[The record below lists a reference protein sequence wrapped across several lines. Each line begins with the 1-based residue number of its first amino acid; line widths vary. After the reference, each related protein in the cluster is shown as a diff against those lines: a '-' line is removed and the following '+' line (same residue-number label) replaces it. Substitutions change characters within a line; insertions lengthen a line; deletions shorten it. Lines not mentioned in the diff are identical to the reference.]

1 VLTRDDDTVT
11 SGPEP
16 VASRPRMFGGVA
28 EPVLLPWSWA
38 LDRLSNA
45 RNYWI
50 ATTRADG
57 RPHSRPVWGVVVDE
71 AVFFSTGSL
80 AVANLVHSP
89 EISLHSESATELV
102 ILEGVATVEVDQS
115 VIVRVCDDYS
125 VKYDEA
131 MDPDHLPGPFYRT
144 RPRVAF
150 GWLASASFTDGGAVF
165 HGTATK
171 WTFAGDV

>member
-1 VLTRDDDTVT
+1 
-11 SGPEP
+11 
-16 VASRPRMFGGVA
+16 MFGGVA

-38 LDRLSNA
+38 LDRLTHA
-45 RNYWI
+45 RSYWI
-50 ATTRADG
+50 ATTRPDG

-80 AVANLVHSP
+80 AVANLTHSP
-89 EISLHSESATELV
+89 EISVHTESATEMV
-102 ILEGVATVEVDQS
+102 ILEGVATVEVDRS

-125 VKYDEA
+125 VKYDEE

-150 GWLASASFTDGGAVF
+150 GWLARPSFTDGGAVF

-171 WTFAGDV
+171 WTFAVDS

>member
-1 VLTRDDDTVT
+1 MLTRDDDDVS
-11 SGPEP
+11 SGVGP
-16 VASRPRMFGGVA
+16 VASRPKMFGGVA

-38 LDRLSNA
+38 LDRLSHA

-50 ATTRADG
+50 ATTRPDG
-57 RPHSRPVWGVVVDE
+57 RPHSRPVWGVLVDE

-80 AVANLVHSP
+80 AVANLACSP
-89 EISLHSESATELV
+89 EISLHTESATELV
-102 ILEGVATVEVDQS
+102 ILEGVATVEIDRS

-131 MDPDHLPGPFYRT
+131 LDADHLPGPFYRVRT
-144 RPRVAF
+144 RVAF
-150 GWLASASFTDGGAVF
+150 GWLATPSFTDGGAVF

-171 WTFAGDV
+171 WTFAGEA